1 VVGIFFSLVFRQLIY
16 LFVICTGATFGNS
29 VYSPCTTSY
38 DYDAPLSEAGDPNV
52 SNKKFNAIKNVVNKY
67 LPDPGIPIPPPT
79 PKYAYGKIQMT
90 KVRSEKNL

>member
-1 VVGIFFSLVFRQLIY
+1 MVGIFFGLVFRELIC

-90 KVRSEKNL
+90 KVRRIYEI